1 MHHLQLEKIK
11 FKITGTKLYV
21 PVVTLLTQDNAK
33 RLEQLKFGFKKT
45 INWNKYQPKVS
56 LERQNQYLDLAFD
69 PYIQGVNRCFVLS
82 FENGDDRKVHTVF
95 SKSRRKIYSSVID
108 GKNFFDQS
116 VKGNRTYDN
125 I

>member
-1 MHHLQLEKIK
+1 MKTFEIPVINCEINLILIQLVLHHLQLEKIK
-11 FKITGTKLYV
+11 FKITGIKLYV

-95 SKSRRKIYSSVID
+95 SKSRRK
-108 GKNFFDQS
+108 NLQ
-116 VKGNRTYDN
+116 
-125 I
+125 

>member
-1 MHHLQLEKIK
+1 MKTFEIPVINCEINLILIQLVLHHLQLEKIK

-69 PYIQGVNRCFVLS
+69 PYIEGVNRCFVLS
-82 FENGDDRKVHTVF
+82 FENDDDRKVHTVF
-95 SKSRRKIYSSVID
+95 SKSRRK
-108 GKNFFDQS
+108 NLQ
-116 VKGNRTYDN
+116 
-125 I
+125 

>member
-45 INWNKYQPKVS
+45 VNWNKYQPKVS

-69 PYIQGVNRCFVLS
+69 PYIEGVNRCFVLS
-82 FENGDDRKVHTVF
+82 FENDDDRKVHTVF
-95 SKSRRKIYSSVID
+95 SKSRRK
-108 GKNFFDQS
+108 NLQ
-116 VKGNRTYDN
+116 
-125 I
+125 